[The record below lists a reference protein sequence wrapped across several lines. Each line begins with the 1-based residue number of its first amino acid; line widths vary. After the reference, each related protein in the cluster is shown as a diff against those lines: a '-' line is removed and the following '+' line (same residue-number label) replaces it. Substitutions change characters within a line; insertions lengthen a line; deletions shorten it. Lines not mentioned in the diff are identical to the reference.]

1 MDRYWPTAD
10 GRLMEYDIDEVVY
23 EKESAYQNIKIL
35 HSLQFGNMLILN
47 GDVSKLKGP
56 CLFASFKYMRSFWV
70 IVSYECVVIW
80 CDQMSD
86 LAESDLPYTQAI
98 MGSGKEHYAGKE
110 ILILGGG
117 DGGILHEAV
126 KLKPKMITMVEI
138 SFMLTL
144 NCSYMETYSV
154 FCISN

>member
-47 GDVSKLKGP
+47 GDVSKLKGL

-70 IVSYECVVIW
+70 IVSYECVVI
-80 CDQMSD
+80 
-86 LAESDLPYTQAI
+86 
-98 MGSGKEHYAGKE
+98 
-110 ILILGGG
+110 
-117 DGGILHEAV
+117 
-126 KLKPKMITMVEI
+126 
-138 SFMLTL
+138 
-144 NCSYMETYSV
+144 
-154 FCISN
+154 